1 MFAKKVFQSH
11 AGKPLTWK
19 IECDDLTDKDLET
32 FAYLVHSSLKFHK
45 VIGIPNGGLRL
56 AAMLKRYETPK
67 ARTLL
72 IVDDV
77 LTTGGSMHKARAE
90 LVRDGV
96 EMRTIRGVVL
106 FARQE
111 WPDWIIPVFSYHL
124 WIP

>member
-1 MFAKKVFQSH
+1 MFNRKVFQSH
-11 AGKPLTWK
+11 ADKTLTWK
-19 IECDDLTDKDLET
+19 IECDDLTDQDLET
-32 FAYLVHSSLKFHK
+32 FTYIIHSAFKFHR

-56 AAMLKRYETPK
+56 AAKLRRHESPK

-77 LTTGGSMHKARAE
+77 FTTGKSMNAARAE
-90 LVRDGV
+90 LVRDGADT
-96 EMRTIRGVVL
+96 RTIRGLVL